1 MSLNICTSQ
10 HGTGNV
16 RGCDQS
22 EIPPRAAISCRSKV
36 HAMTTGIP
44 CSPAS
49 LRNRIDPMPASRQ
62 IFAHGGRMRRRALT
76 TA

>member
-10 HGTGNV
+10 STGSGNV
-16 RGCDQS
+16 GGCDQG
-22 EIPPRAAISCRSKV
+22 EISPRAAMSCRPKV
-36 HAMTTGIP
+36 HATATGMP

-62 IFAHGGRMRRRALT
+62 IFVHGG
-76 TA
+76 